1 MKRLLLFVGF
11 INILSLCSHA
21 QDSSSRPFIEE
32 GKTWV
37 YEVSNPNSNPY
48 YYEEWTETFQ
58 LTGDTLINSH
68 NCKKLYHSR
77 TGSKWQPELDLLYGG
92 ALFEDEGKVYI
103 VYPKGQALQ
112 LLYDF
117 SCKKGDSRVIG
128 GYELEILEKLNV
140 SYAGLPLHILI
151 WSPKEMDQ
159 LQYNSIL
166 VEGIG
171 SPDNDLI
178 HYYDEWLPDSYRYK
192 LLSCNVNGTEIFNY
206 DIFQE
211 VYSSIYHAYRPLF
224 EEGKVWVSCESQ
236 NWRDEF
242 NYSVSFFIN
251 GDTVINNHNCKKMWM
266 QQQLFKNTTASY
278 HFACYED
285 HGKVYLYFQ
294 NYPRPRLLC
303 DFNAEVGDTIITDS
317 LLAQLPH
324 PRGLWVVTKIDSI
337 DVNNQL
343 RKRLYVSGEGN
354 RKDIWVEGIGCKLLW
369 DGSHSTD
376 NVFLSCIINGK
387 ETFIR
392 RDFER
397 TAASETYHPLLESG
411 KVWHQ
416 SYKNLRQPELSY
428 EFSYSLV
435 DDTIISGIK
444 RYKLYGHNLD
454 NKGTDQYLALLI
466 EFNKQVHILWTTN
479 DFKSP
484 LLYDFNLSIGEK
496 FQHILGRNSACGAP
510 KDYVEAY
517 GVRRHCIGME
527 YKEQKTGYIGCW
539 VEGIGSNASF
549 YDSYRWTPSM
559 YLRLDSCT
567 LNGKVL
573 FTHDDFPVLPSQE
586 IKMEKAAYHPMFS
599 EGKRWN
605 YINQTWDRTTDKTIR
620 TPVSYV
626 VRGDSLLDGKK
637 YVKLFYESSDT
648 SYVHSLWR
656 ETNQIIFCLRD
667 GTEELFFDYGAP
679 YHGEVAKNL
688 FLEGTEII
696 NVNGTLFTRYRTLST
711 WFEYGGIWID
721 GIGSSNGIINPNGI
735 ITTNGDGLLFSSC
748 EEHGKVIFTN
758 DDVNSTSVT
767 YRPFIE
773 EGKVWRTGIQPGND
787 YVQQFEYKFYNDT
800 IIGGKTCKVLGKSK
814 LEYYSPEKSYL
825 TLDTTYVGV
834 LYEEN
839 GKVYRVNPENEEFT
853 LIYDFISPVGMDI
866 TVLGEPLTIARRE
879 KSQEPEFK
887 GIVTELQSTDD
898 ERSVVSWMEGVGCR
912 SNPLE
917 SLASLFVTGLMN
929 EILISCSIDNGE
941 IIFLK
946 EESLPYPSE
955 VKKKWLDFTHVVKPK
970 PKSPQRVSASKED
983 ASEEGASTSDE
994 ASEQEMLTGEYSAR
1008 ELFVSLKTLTG
1019 AYTVTLTDAAG
1030 EVVYRKDVQ
1039 TSNVVALNTLLT
1051 DYPDGEY
1058 TLTVENAEEQYTA
1071 LLSLPLVD
1079 DAVRD
1084 LLDDKSVNSKSVNG
1098 KWSDLSGR
1106 HLNSQPIRKGIY
1118 IKDGRKVLIK

>member
-1 MKRLLLFVGF
+1 MKRMMTLAISVLLALAVQ
-11 INILSLCSHA
+11 A
-21 QDSSSRPFIEE
+21 QGSADYRPFIEE
-32 GKTWV
+32 GKTWI

-77 TGSKWQPELDLLYGG
+77 TGSKWQRELDQLYGG
-92 ALFEDEGKVYI
+92 ALFEEEGKVYI

-140 SYAGLPLHILI
+140 SYAGVPLHILI

-178 HYYDEWLPDSYRYK
+178 LYYDNWLPDSYRYK

-211 VYSSIYHAYRPLF
+211 VYSSIYHAYHPFIEDGKIWRVDGFSLRPEHTTTDYYFSLDEAMYVF
-224 EEGKVWVSCESQ
+224 DGREYSKMCSRTGHEEETIVG
-236 NWRDEF
+236 
-242 NYSVSFFIN
+242 FFRE
-251 GDTVINNHNCKKMWM
+251 
-266 QQQLFKNTTASY
+266 
-278 HFACYED
+278 ED
-285 HGKVYLYFQ
+285 QRVYLY
-294 NYPRPRLLC
+294 
-303 DFNAEVGDTIITDS
+303 DEKA
-317 LLAQLPH
+317 
-324 PRGLWVVTKIDSI
+324 
-337 DVNNQL
+337 
-343 RKRLYVSGEGN
+343 KRE
-354 RKDIWVEGIGCKLLW
+354 
-369 DGSHSTD
+369 
-376 NVFLSCIINGK
+376 
-387 ETFIR
+387 
-392 RDFER
+392 
-397 TAASETYHPLLESG
+397 
-411 KVWHQ
+411 
-416 SYKNLRQPELSY
+416 
-428 EFSYSLV
+428 
-435 DDTIISGIK
+435 
-444 RYKLYGHNLD
+444 
-454 NKGTDQYLALLI
+454 YLI
-466 EFNKQVHILWTTN
+466 
-479 DFKSP
+479 
-484 LLYDFNLSIGEK
+484 YDFTLKEGDRFEPEY
-496 FQHILGRNSACGAP
+496 G
-510 KDYVEAY
+510 DYYNCEV
-517 GVRRHCIGME
+517 M
-527 YKEQKTGYIGCW
+527 
-539 VEGIGSNASF
+539 
-549 YDSYRWTPSM
+549 
-559 YLRLDSCT
+559 
-567 LNGKVL
+567 KV
-573 FTHDDFPVLPSQE
+573 
-586 IKMEKAAYHPMFS
+586 
-599 EGKRWN
+599 
-605 YINQTWDRTTDKTIR
+605 
-620 TPVSYV
+620 
-626 VRGDSLLDGKK
+626 
-637 YVKLFYESSDT
+637 
-648 SYVHSLWR
+648 
-656 ETNQIIFCLRD
+656 
-667 GTEELFFDYGAP
+667 GT
-679 YHGEVAKNL
+679 
-688 FLEGTEII
+688 I
-696 NVNGTLFTRYRTLST
+696 NVNGENLKTITFEANSHRSDAAVRMEVEWIEGVGLST
-711 WFEYGGIWID
+711 GPIEHDRSDWEYFTAYVYAGSYFLPFSFDMPYNGWHGCPFTPGIELPSDNPEIGLTYELVPDPEHDSYALHVYGTALLPCCQNHYVYCIEERGEDLKTCKLHLSYEEVGEAMDCERVYALDLYFRFFEPDAIQYIVVDQDGSEHSLWI
-721 GIGSSNGIINPNGI
+721 
-735 ITTNGDGLLFSSC
+735 
-748 EEHGKVIFTN
+748 N
-758 DDVNSTSVT
+758 DKDRP

-773 EGKVWRTGIQPGND
+773 EGKVWRTGIQSGND

-887 GIVTELQSTDD
+887 GIVTELQRTDD

-983 ASEEGASTSDE
+983 ASEEGAATSDE
-994 ASEQEMLTGEYSAR
+994 AAEPEMLTGEYSAR

-1030 EVVYRKDVQ
+1030 KVVYRKDVQ

-1106 HLNSQPIRKGIY
+1106 HLHSQPIRKGIY

>member
-1 MKRLLLFVGF
+1 MMTLAISVLLALAVQ
-11 INILSLCSHA
+11 A
-21 QDSSSRPFIEE
+21 QGSADYRPFIEE
-32 GKTWV
+32 GKTWI

-77 TGSKWQPELDLLYGG
+77 TGSKWQRELDQLYGG
-92 ALFEDEGKVYI
+92 ALFEEEGKVYI

-140 SYAGLPLHILI
+140 SYAGVPLHILI

-178 HYYDEWLPDSYRYK
+178 LYYDNWLPDSYRYK

-211 VYSSIYHAYRPLF
+211 VYSSIYHAYHPFIEDGKIWRVDGFSLRPEHTTTDYYFSLDEAMYVF
-224 EEGKVWVSCESQ
+224 DGREYSKMCSRTGHEEETIVG
-236 NWRDEF
+236 
-242 NYSVSFFIN
+242 FFRE
-251 GDTVINNHNCKKMWM
+251 
-266 QQQLFKNTTASY
+266 
-278 HFACYED
+278 ED
-285 HGKVYLYFQ
+285 QRVYLY
-294 NYPRPRLLC
+294 
-303 DFNAEVGDTIITDS
+303 DEKA
-317 LLAQLPH
+317 
-324 PRGLWVVTKIDSI
+324 
-337 DVNNQL
+337 
-343 RKRLYVSGEGN
+343 KRE
-354 RKDIWVEGIGCKLLW
+354 
-369 DGSHSTD
+369 
-376 NVFLSCIINGK
+376 
-387 ETFIR
+387 
-392 RDFER
+392 
-397 TAASETYHPLLESG
+397 
-411 KVWHQ
+411 
-416 SYKNLRQPELSY
+416 
-428 EFSYSLV
+428 
-435 DDTIISGIK
+435 
-444 RYKLYGHNLD
+444 
-454 NKGTDQYLALLI
+454 YLI
-466 EFNKQVHILWTTN
+466 
-479 DFKSP
+479 
-484 LLYDFNLSIGEK
+484 YDFTLKEGDRFEPEY
-496 FQHILGRNSACGAP
+496 G
-510 KDYVEAY
+510 DYYNCEV
-517 GVRRHCIGME
+517 M
-527 YKEQKTGYIGCW
+527 
-539 VEGIGSNASF
+539 
-549 YDSYRWTPSM
+549 
-559 YLRLDSCT
+559 
-567 LNGKVL
+567 KV
-573 FTHDDFPVLPSQE
+573 
-586 IKMEKAAYHPMFS
+586 
-599 EGKRWN
+599 
-605 YINQTWDRTTDKTIR
+605 
-620 TPVSYV
+620 
-626 VRGDSLLDGKK
+626 
-637 YVKLFYESSDT
+637 
-648 SYVHSLWR
+648 
-656 ETNQIIFCLRD
+656 
-667 GTEELFFDYGAP
+667 GT
-679 YHGEVAKNL
+679 
-688 FLEGTEII
+688 I
-696 NVNGTLFTRYRTLST
+696 NVNGENLKTITFEANSHRSDAAVRMEVEWIEGVGLST
-711 WFEYGGIWID
+711 GPIEHDRSDWEYFTAYVYAGSYFLPFSFDMPYNGWHGCPFTPGIELPSDNPEIGLTYELVPDPEHDSYALHVYGTALLPCCQNHYVYCIEERGEDLKTCKLHLSYEEVGEAMDCERVYALDLYFRFFEPDAIQYIVVDQDGSEHSLWI
-721 GIGSSNGIINPNGI
+721 
-735 ITTNGDGLLFSSC
+735 
-748 EEHGKVIFTN
+748 N
-758 DDVNSTSVT
+758 DKDRP

-773 EGKVWRTGIQPGND
+773 EGKVWRTGIQSGND

-887 GIVTELQSTDD
+887 GIVTELQRTDD

-983 ASEEGASTSDE
+983 ASEEGAATSDE
-994 ASEQEMLTGEYSAR
+994 AAEPEMLTGEYSAR

-1030 EVVYRKDVQ
+1030 KVVYRKDVQ

-1106 HLNSQPIRKGIY
+1106 HLHSQPIRKGIY

>member
-1 MKRLLLFVGF
+1 MKRMMTLAISILLALAVQ
-11 INILSLCSHA
+11 A
-21 QDSSSRPFIEE
+21 QGSADYRPFIEE
-32 GKTWV
+32 GKTWI
-37 YEVSNPNSNPY
+37 YEVCNPNSNPY
-48 YYEEWTETFQ
+48 YYEEWTETYQ

-77 TGSKWQPELDLLYGG
+77 TGSKWQWELDQLYGG
-92 ALFEDEGKVYI
+92 ALFEEEGKVYI

-128 GYELEILEKLNV
+128 GYELEILDKLNV
-140 SYAGLPLHILI
+140 SYAGVPLHILI

-211 VYSSIYHAYRPLF
+211 VYSSIYHAYRP
-224 EEGKVWVSCESQ
+224 
-236 NWRDEF
+236 
-242 NYSVSFFIN
+242 
-251 GDTVINNHNCKKMWM
+251 
-266 QQQLFKNTTASY
+266 
-278 HFACYED
+278 
-285 HGKVYLYFQ
+285 
-294 NYPRPRLLC
+294 
-303 DFNAEVGDTIITDS
+303 
-317 LLAQLPH
+317 
-324 PRGLWVVTKIDSI
+324 
-337 DVNNQL
+337 
-343 RKRLYVSGEGN
+343 
-354 RKDIWVEGIGCKLLW
+354 
-369 DGSHSTD
+369 
-376 NVFLSCIINGK
+376 
-387 ETFIR
+387 
-392 RDFER
+392 
-397 TAASETYHPLLESG
+397 
-411 KVWHQ
+411 
-416 SYKNLRQPELSY
+416 
-428 EFSYSLV
+428 
-435 DDTIISGIK
+435 
-444 RYKLYGHNLD
+444 
-454 NKGTDQYLALLI
+454 
-466 EFNKQVHILWTTN
+466 
-479 DFKSP
+479 
-484 LLYDFNLSIGEK
+484 
-496 FQHILGRNSACGAP
+496 
-510 KDYVEAY
+510 
-517 GVRRHCIGME
+517 
-527 YKEQKTGYIGCW
+527 
-539 VEGIGSNASF
+539 
-549 YDSYRWTPSM
+549 
-559 YLRLDSCT
+559 
-567 LNGKVL
+567 
-573 FTHDDFPVLPSQE
+573 
-586 IKMEKAAYHPMFS
+586 
-599 EGKRWN
+599 
-605 YINQTWDRTTDKTIR
+605 
-620 TPVSYV
+620 
-626 VRGDSLLDGKK
+626 
-637 YVKLFYESSDT
+637 
-648 SYVHSLWR
+648 
-656 ETNQIIFCLRD
+656 
-667 GTEELFFDYGAP
+667 
-679 YHGEVAKNL
+679 
-688 FLEGTEII
+688 
-696 NVNGTLFTRYRTLST
+696 
-711 WFEYGGIWID
+711 
-721 GIGSSNGIINPNGI
+721 
-735 ITTNGDGLLFSSC
+735 
-748 EEHGKVIFTN
+748 
-758 DDVNSTSVT
+758 
-767 YRPFIE
+767 FIE

-825 TLDTTYVGV
+825 TLDTTYVGI

-887 GIVTELQSTDD
+887 GIVTELQRTDD

-955 VKKKWLDFTHVVKPK
+955 VKKKWLDFTHVVKPR
-970 PKSPQRVSASKED
+970 PKSPQRVSASEKD
-983 ASEEGASTSDE
+983 ASEEGAATSDE
-994 ASEQEMLTGEYSAR
+994 AAEQEMLTGEYSAR

-1019 AYTVTLTDAAG
+1019 AYMVTLTDAAG

>member
-1 MKRLLLFVGF
+1 MMTLAISVLLALAVQ
-11 INILSLCSHA
+11 A
-21 QDSSSRPFIEE
+21 QGSADYRPFIEE
-32 GKTWV
+32 GKTWI

-77 TGSKWQPELDLLYGG
+77 TGSKWQRELDQLYGG
-92 ALFEDEGKVYI
+92 ALFEEEGKVYI

-140 SYAGLPLHILI
+140 SYAGVPLHILI

-178 HYYDEWLPDSYRYK
+178 LYYDNWLPDSYRYK

-211 VYSSIYHAYRPLF
+211 VYSSIYHAYHPFIEDGKIWRVDGFSLRPEHTTTDYYFSL
-224 EEGKVWVSCESQ
+224 
-236 NWRDEF
+236 DEAMYVF
-242 NYSVSFFIN
+242 DGREYF
-251 GDTVINNHNCKKMWM
+251 KMCSR
-266 QQQLFKNTTASY
+266 T
-278 HFACYED
+278 D
-285 HGKVYLYFQ
+285 HGEETIVGFFREEDQRVYLY
-294 NYPRPRLLC
+294 
-303 DFNAEVGDTIITDS
+303 DEKA
-317 LLAQLPH
+317 
-324 PRGLWVVTKIDSI
+324 
-337 DVNNQL
+337 
-343 RKRLYVSGEGN
+343 KRE
-354 RKDIWVEGIGCKLLW
+354 
-369 DGSHSTD
+369 
-376 NVFLSCIINGK
+376 
-387 ETFIR
+387 
-392 RDFER
+392 
-397 TAASETYHPLLESG
+397 
-411 KVWHQ
+411 
-416 SYKNLRQPELSY
+416 
-428 EFSYSLV
+428 
-435 DDTIISGIK
+435 
-444 RYKLYGHNLD
+444 
-454 NKGTDQYLALLI
+454 YLI
-466 EFNKQVHILWTTN
+466 
-479 DFKSP
+479 
-484 LLYDFNLSIGEK
+484 YDFTLKEGDRFEPEY
-496 FQHILGRNSACGAP
+496 G
-510 KDYVEAY
+510 DYYNCEV
-517 GVRRHCIGME
+517 M
-527 YKEQKTGYIGCW
+527 
-539 VEGIGSNASF
+539 
-549 YDSYRWTPSM
+549 
-559 YLRLDSCT
+559 
-567 LNGKVL
+567 KV
-573 FTHDDFPVLPSQE
+573 
-586 IKMEKAAYHPMFS
+586 
-599 EGKRWN
+599 
-605 YINQTWDRTTDKTIR
+605 
-620 TPVSYV
+620 
-626 VRGDSLLDGKK
+626 
-637 YVKLFYESSDT
+637 
-648 SYVHSLWR
+648 
-656 ETNQIIFCLRD
+656 
-667 GTEELFFDYGAP
+667 GT
-679 YHGEVAKNL
+679 
-688 FLEGTEII
+688 I
-696 NVNGTLFTRYRTLST
+696 NVNGENLKTITFEANSHRSDAAVRMEVEWIEGVGLST
-711 WFEYGGIWID
+711 GPIEHDRSDWEYFTAYVYAGSYFLPFSFDMPYNGWHGCPFTPGIELPSDNPEIGLTYELVPDPEHDSYALHVYGTALLPCCQNHYVYCIEERGEDLKTCKLHLSYEEVGEAMDCERVYALDLYFRFFEPDAIQYIVVDQDGSEHSLWI
-721 GIGSSNGIINPNGI
+721 
-735 ITTNGDGLLFSSC
+735 
-748 EEHGKVIFTN
+748 N
-758 DDVNSTSVT
+758 DKDRP

-887 GIVTELQSTDD
+887 GIVTELQRDD

-917 SLASLFVTGLMN
+917 SLACLFQKGLMN

-983 ASEEGASTSDE
+983 ASEEGAATSDE
-994 ASEQEMLTGEYSAR
+994 AAEPEMLTGEYSAR

-1030 EVVYRKDVQ
+1030 KVVYRKDVQ

-1084 LLDDKSVNSKSVNG
+1084 LQDDKSVNGKSVNG

-1106 HLNSQPIRKGIY
+1106 HLNSWPTRKGIY